1 MKTIGIIALVITC
14 LFMAGLNL
22 WNEFK
27 DWFDRKYQQKGQ
39 GKPDNQSMD
48 IRKDETK
55 NIPDII
61 GKSKFNLKE
70 EELKRKQRQAEQTR
84 KITVDVEENN
94 IPIHSIDLEKEE
106 NPLSGY
112 TGPISSE
119 EDIILYQGNGKA
131 DIIHEKNQSFTMD
144 EFELL
149 AKTLQGNPIPEK
161 EEKQVPEILQKV
173 QGTNLYEQFIT
184 QVNGAEAIA
193 GNILRLAEI
202 DSEMDNN
209 NNSSNTGN
217 LSKFIRT

>member
-1 MKTIGIIALVITC
+1 MKTIGIIALTIAC

-27 DWFDRKYQQKGQ
+27 DWFDKKYQRKEQ

-70 EELKRKQRQAEQTR
+70 EELKQKQRQAEQTR

-119 EDIILYQGNGKA
+119 DEIILDTQYDKT
-131 DIIHEKNQSFTMD
+131 DIVQSKDQSFTMD

-149 AKTLQGNPIPEK
+149 AKTLQGKPMPEK
-161 EEKQVPEILQKV
+161 EEKQIPEILQRV
-173 QGTNLYEQFIT
+173 HGTNLYEQFIS